1 MKAKDKRIKDL
12 LDSGKYDVTEEGAVI
27 SNQYRGNKNRSEPL
41 KPCTGKDGYE
51 RVVLSD
57 DIGAMSCCVHRVV
70 AIKYLENADNL
81 PEINHIDGSRSNNHL
96 SNIEWV
102 TRKENVRHSI
112 SDEPHWSAKI
122 DAKIAKKVKEM
133 IADERGSTY
142 IAKKLGITRSIV
154 ESIRR
159 GVTWKGV

>member
-1 MKAKDKRIKDL
+1 MKTKDKRIKDL
-12 LDSGKYDVTEEGAVI
+12 LDSGKYDVTKDGVVI

-41 KPCTGKDGYE
+41 KPHVGPDGYS

-57 DIGAMSCCVHRVV
+57 SDGAMSCCVHRVV
-70 AIKYLENADNL
+70 AIKYLENDDGL
-81 PEINHIDGSRSNNHL
+81 PEINHIDGCRSNNSL

-102 TRKENVRHSI
+102 TRNQNVRHSI
-112 SDEPHWSAKI
+112 SDKPHWSAKI
-122 DAKIAKKVKEM
+122 DADMAKKIKEM

-142 IAKKLGITRSIV
+142 IANKLGITRSIV

-159 GVTWKGV
+159 GVTWKHA